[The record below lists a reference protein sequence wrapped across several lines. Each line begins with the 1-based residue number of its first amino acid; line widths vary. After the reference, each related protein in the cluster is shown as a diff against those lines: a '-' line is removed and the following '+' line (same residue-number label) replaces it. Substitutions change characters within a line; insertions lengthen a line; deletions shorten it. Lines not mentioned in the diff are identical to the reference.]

1 MIPASRQST
10 ATIMPV
16 VMAVSML
23 EICSFEDVC
32 GIHCWVVRYCKTCN
46 EGNRGASN
54 LWTDS
59 PSWQRGLPGRLVVFY
74 IHGFF
79 LCFLTSLPFS
89 LKGSLFQYKF
99 NATVDAFYYKQL
111 AYDAVAISDKDFFFG
126 VDQLSSFFQLSGVPG
141 VSSNLDVSGEPRLL
155 PYVFPYKI
163 FTVGGVTVGYAPLW
177 FINFLHLF
185 FHIHTFPIT

>member
-1 MIPASRQST
+1 MASF
-10 ATIMPV
+10 V
-16 VMAVSML
+16 L
-23 EICSFEDVC
+23 
-32 GIHCWVVRYCKTCN
+32 
-46 EGNRGASN
+46 
-54 LWTDS
+54 
-59 PSWQRGLPGRLVVFY
+59 
-74 IHGFF
+74 
-79 LCFLTSLPFS
+79 LTFLPFS
-89 LKGSLFQYKF
+89 LKGSLFQYQF
-99 NATVDAFYYKQL
+99 NATADAFYYKQL